1 MQVHTPTKAD
11 DQLVAA
17 VRRWLHLGM
26 SRELRIAV
34 AMLSFCMRS
43 VAFSAVAH
51 IGAVVWRGRMKHT
64 YGIM

>member
-1 MQVHTPTKAD
+1 
-11 DQLVAA
+11 
-17 VRRWLHLGM
+17 
-26 SRELRIAV
+26 V
-34 AMLSFCMRS
+34 AMLNFCMRS